1 MYLNRLKNFIITFF
15 VILAI
20 YQTARL
26 WFEDF
31 SGYGLFYSIFSEN
44 NNNSQMEIKYNLDS
58 IIINK
63 GNSEFIK
70 KSTDIYNSEYKNVF
84 DNAIKTA
91 LKKGSFS
98 RLEELNWE
106 KILSARCI
114 IYDFGYS
121 LKGSELTAIYN
132 GKKSINSKIDSFDLI
147 VITPNMNVP
156 QSMKVAF
163 LDTRENKSY
172 EIELTEEEIIS
183 KTYSTMTGLFSDDE
197 SIYYI
202 SSVQNG
208 FELFKGNSFLPRWNG
223 NITEYPYLNMTNPME
238 EDGGVLLMS
247 LEKNINQFFENPA
260 VKWTSTVN
268 DVYTYS
274 DENTVVKY
282 YTTGVLEYSNYKS
295 ANKAKPNFSKDY
307 LTALSFIEK
316 DVNINNEYYLE
327 DYEINDDDAVF
338 YFDYKINNHK
348 IMLSAESKERTN
360 MDNMI
365 EVTVTN
371 GVVSRYKR
379 LVYEFNLVQTDE
391 PEVARVDFLS
401 AVDKVF
407 EENTELDAQKDSI
420 ENIELCYN
428 ANKSKEKT
436 TLSWFIKI
444 NGKEYIIDTQ

>member
-31 SGYGLFYSIFSEN
+31 SGYGLFYSIFSDN
-44 NNNSQMEIKYNLDS
+44 NTSSQMEIKYNLDS

-70 KSTDIYNSEYKNVF
+70 KSTDIYNSSYKSVF
-84 DNAIKTA
+84 DNAIKVA
-91 LKKGSFS
+91 LKKGSFTEAAD
-98 RLEELNWE
+98 LDWN
-106 KILSARCI
+106 KALSARCI
-114 IYDFGYS
+114 IYNFGYS
-121 LKGSELTAIYN
+121 LESTELKALYNARKGIS
-132 GKKSINSKIDSFDLI
+132 SKIGRFDTI
-147 VITPNMNVP
+147 IITPNMNVP
-156 QSMKVAF
+156 QSMEVAF
-163 LDTRENKSY
+163 ISTEDNKSY
-172 EIELTEEEIIS
+172 NIELKEDESIS
-183 KTYSTMTGLFSDDE
+183 KTYSTMTGLSSE
-197 SIYYI
+197 EENIYYI
-202 SSVQNG
+202 SSIQNG

-223 NITEYPYLNMTNPME
+223 SITEYPYLTMTNPME
-238 EDGGVLLMS
+238 EDGGVLLMN

-295 ANKAKPNFSKDY
+295 VSKAEPSFSKDY

-316 DVNINNEYYLE
+316 DVNINNEYYL
-327 DYEINDDDAVF
+327 DNYEINPEEIVF
-338 YFDYKINNHK
+338 HFDYKINNHN
-348 IMLSAESKERTN
+348 IMLSEESKERTD
-360 MDNMI
+360 MDSMI

-371 GVVSRYKR
+371 GSVTKYKR
-379 LVYEFNLVQTDE
+379 LVYEFSLAQTEE
-391 PEVARVDFLS
+391 PETASVDFLS
-401 AVDKVF
+401 AVDKVY
-407 EENTELDAQKDSI
+407 EENSELDAQKDSI

-444 NGKEYIIDTQ
+444 NGKEYIVDTQ